1 MNYTYTDKKFEFSP
15 EMRRVIDEVEPRLFS
30 RDEREGTFSGP
41 VYDGKEPFLDVFE
54 EMPDAPYSE
63 VLANAIVR
71 SWTDSAPAVLPGE
84 IIVGTTRPHRRFAE
98 HFSFGIQDNEWCV
111 NDSGTYKKKKAEVD
125 ARYELLRDRM
135 VPATS
140 KEKNARGEEIFG
152 KEAYRVAVNMLW
164 WTGGY
169 QGHTVP
175 GYPKLLAWG
184 FDRTLEEINKYD
196 ANTNDEKK
204 HEFYKAQR
212 IIVEGLIKF
221 AELHAD
227 RAAELAATET
237 DAYLKDTYL
246 LVERNCRKIAHDRP
260 TNLLEAT
267 QLMWFYCLWD
277 WVDCIGRTD
286 QYLYPFY
293 KDGADERSKEDI
305 VASLVL
311 KIREHGVHNVT
322 LGGVIPATGEDA
334 TNELTYLM
342 LQILRSYH
350 DTHPRASV
358 RIAKS
363 TPNEVMNLIVKMW
376 SEGMSDPTVVSDTL
390 VIDGL
395 REYGVTTEDAR
406 DYTMLGCQEIEIPGK
421 SNFGCEDGS
430 ISLAKILE
438 LALNNGIEVENNV
451 RIGLE
456 TGYLTDFNSVEEV
469 WEAFKKQVEFLTPY
483 FTELCSMG
491 QQVRDKNLS
500 KLVKSVYTDD
510 CMARGINQDA
520 GGASYNYGVVETAGC
535 AVVADALAALET
547 VVFGEGRVTKEQ
559 LAEAMKANYEGY
571 EDIRQIMLSAPKFG
585 NDNDIADKWAVR
597 VLEMFWSE
605 IRKYKSVRGG
615 VYMGA
620 CSLLGGGISYGNT
633 TWALPDGHRKGD
645 PLGNSMGPRPGAD
658 THGLTAM
665 LKSVAKLP
673 LKLGLGGTTLNAL
686 VPCSESDSEE
696 KRAKIAA
703 LFRAYLENGG
713 QMAQITTA
721 SLEEMQDARLHPELH
736 GNLIVRVGGYSAKF
750 VQESECVQLEIMS
763 RYANN

>member
-1 MNYTYTDKKFEFSP
+1 MDYTYLDRKFEFSP
-15 EMRRVIDEVEPRLFS
+15 EMRRVIDEVEPRLFP
-30 RDEREGTFSGP
+30 RDDREGTHTGP
-41 VYDGKEPFLDVFE
+41 AYDGKEPFLDEFE
-54 EMPDAPYSE
+54 AAGDAPYSE
-63 VLANAIVR
+63 ALAKSIVR
-71 SWTDSAPAVLPGE
+71 SWLECEPAVLPSE
-84 IIVGTTRPHRRFAE
+84 IIVGTTRPNRRFNE
-98 HFSFGIQDNEWCV
+98 HFSYGIYDEEWSV
-111 NDSGTYKKKKAEVD
+111 RDSETYKAKKDEID
-125 ARYELLRDRM
+125 ARYKALNGKM
-135 VPATS
+135 TPGTS
-140 KEKNARGEEIFG
+140 AEKNARGVEIFG
-152 KEAYRVAVNMLW
+152 EKAYETATSILW

-196 ANTNDEKK
+196 VNTNDEKK

-212 IIVEGLIKF
+212 IIVEGLIAF
-221 AELHAD
+221 AERHAD
-227 RAAELAATET
+227 RAAELAAAES

-260 TNLLEAT
+260 TNLLEAS

-277 WVDCIGRTD
+277 WVDCVGRTD

-305 VASLVL
+305 VASLIL
-311 KIREHGVHNVT
+311 KIREHGVHNIT

-334 TNELTYLM
+334 TNELTYLI

-363 TPNEVMNLIVKMW
+363 TPNAVMDLIVKMW

-430 ISLAKILE
+430 INLAMVLE
-438 LALNNGIEVENNV
+438 LALNNGVDVEYGAKLGV
-451 RIGLE
+451 E
-456 TGYLTDFNSVEEV
+456 TGTLADFNSVEEV
-469 WEAFKKQVEFLTPY
+469 WEAFKKQVEYLTPY
-483 FTELCSMG
+483 FAELCSLG
-491 QQVRDKNLS
+491 QQIRDKNLS

-520 GGASYNYGVVETAGC
+520 GGTTYNYGVVETAGL

-547 VVFGEGRVTKEQ
+547 VVFGDGRVTKEQ
-559 LAEAMKANYEGY
+559 LIEAMKANYEGY

-585 NDNDIADKWAVR
+585 NDNEIADKWAVR
-597 VLEMFWSE
+597 ALELFWSE

-620 CSLLGGGISYGNT
+620 CSLLGGGIAYGRT
-633 TWALPDGHRKGD
+633 TWALPDGHRRGD

-665 LKSVAKLP
+665 LKSVSKLP

-750 VQESECVQLEIMS
+750 VQESDGVQREIMS
-763 RYANN
+763 RYS